1 MRRAKPMWRYPVTL
15 ARLWIDNVNI
25 FSATSGT
32 RMVLKTA
39 SRKDMA
45 FADRLD
51 SLSMEPTNVTIT
63 GK

>member
-1 MRRAKPMWRYPVTL
+1 MGEPPMQAETTHVPDVQPK
-15 ARLWIDNVNI
+15 ARI
-25 FSATSGT
+25 FVSY
-32 RMVLKTA
+32 

-51 SLSMEPTNVTIT
+51 FLSMEPTNVTIT

>member
-1 MRRAKPMWRYPVTL
+1 MWRYPVTL

-25 FSATSGT
+25 FFRSVGT
-32 RMVLKTA
+32 RMVRKTA